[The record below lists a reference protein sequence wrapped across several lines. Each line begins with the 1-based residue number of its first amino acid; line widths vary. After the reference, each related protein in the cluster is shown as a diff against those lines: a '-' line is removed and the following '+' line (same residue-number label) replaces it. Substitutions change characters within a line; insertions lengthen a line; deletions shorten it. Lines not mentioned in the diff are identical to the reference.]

1 MHRFFTGL
9 AIRAAIHRHAGKR
22 HDGCAI
28 GMGETSREGK
38 HRQCHGDQR
47 DQNPA
52 KNAHGLAVM
61 SSPQDLQRS
70 SNGEVTRA
78 TQLVCF
84 WHLADIAVDFEHVR
98 FRG

>member
-1 MHRFFTGL
+1 
-9 AIRAAIHRHAGKR
+9 
-22 HDGCAI
+22 
-28 GMGETSREGK
+28 
-38 HRQCHGDQR
+38 
-47 DQNPA
+47 
-52 KNAHGLAVM
+52 M